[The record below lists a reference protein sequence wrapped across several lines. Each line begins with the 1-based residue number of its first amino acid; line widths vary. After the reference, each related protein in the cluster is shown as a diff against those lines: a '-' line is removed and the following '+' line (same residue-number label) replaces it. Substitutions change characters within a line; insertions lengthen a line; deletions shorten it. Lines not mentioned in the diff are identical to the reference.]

1 MATYQK
7 RPGITTV
14 FVMANSLPDFGKPI
28 YGSEIAQS
36 LIDVVGRENVDTVQ
50 KINGVWRLSVN
61 NPKARLE
68 ILRRGFTVRNHS
80 VSVLNENP
88 YLIGG
93 EETIQIIISN
103 IPSSVADEEIKHS
116 LRMEG
121 LKIGT
126 KFRYEQYRDND
137 KKMISVKT
145 GRRFINIAPPQKPLP
160 KKITVANIFIGFV
173 TRFEK
178 KEDLGKDQGVVGAN
192 PPHAK
197 VSDPIPSSL
206 SSGEASSNPDPQAS
220 ALAEVWKNAK
230 KPFASSNADGP
241 PPIAQLEE
249 NVFSKLS
256 NGENNDDLQEDEGE
270 KNENR
275 VYDITTDVDYDDDDT
290 AGDKGESVDPSRE
303 ISDAKTDEG
312 IQAGDQGE
320 SLGPVSVPPTDDE
333 SLDKASVSDS
343 VVSQSDKQNIKTT
356 NTSVQMTLFNEKLI
370 DETFDRLT
378 GRPRTKTLGSG
389 RTRSR
394 KSSKST
400 TRTRNATRSTTPK
413 RRGSD
418 DANASANKKG
428 KIDNNYQEGQSKAL
442 VKENVSDQTK
452 AGSSPTMTPDW
463 FGPLD
468 T

>member
-1 MATYQK
+1 MAAYQK
-7 RPGITTV
+7 RPGISTV

-28 YGSEIAQS
+28 YGSEIAES

-126 KFRYEQYRDND
+126 RFRYEQYRDSN

-178 KEDLGKDQGVVGAN
+178 KEDLVKDQGGVGAH
-192 PPHAK
+192 PPSAK
-197 VSDPIPSSL
+197 VSDPIPSS
-206 SSGEASSNPDPQAS
+206 SGQASSNPDPQAS
-220 ALAEVWKNAK
+220 ALAEVWTNAK
-230 KPFASSNADGP
+230 KPHASRNMEGP
-241 PPIAQLEE
+241 NPIARTEE
-249 NVFSKLS
+249 NMFSSLRHE
-256 NGENNDDLQEDEGE
+256 ENDADLQEDEGE
-270 KNENR
+270 KNGDKL
-275 VYDITTDVDYDDDDT
+275 YDMPTDVDDDDEDDT
-290 AGDKGESVDPSRE
+290 AGDKGESVDPARE
-303 ISDAKTDEG
+303 VSVDITDEG
-312 IQAGDQGE
+312 LQAGVQGE
-320 SLGPVSVPPTDDE
+320 SLGPANVPPTNDE
-333 SLDKASVSDS
+333 GLDKASVSES
-343 VVSQSDKQNIKTT
+343 VVSQNDTQTIRSTT
-356 NTSVQMTLFNEKLI
+356 SSVQMTLFNEKLI

-378 GRPRTKTLGSG
+378 GRPRTKSTGSG
-389 RTRSR
+389 KPRRR
-394 KSSKST
+394 KTSKST
-400 TRTRNATRSTTPK
+400 TRSATRSTTPK

-418 DANASANKKG
+418 GAKASANKKG
-428 KIDNNYQEGQSKAL
+428 KIDDNYQEGQSKAL
-442 VKENVSDQTK
+442 VKGNVSDQTE
-452 AGSSPTMTPDW
+452 ADASQIMTPDW